1 MYNIRETQDTET
13 KFSKFVGKKKSER
26 RTPKLTTSVG
36 YRQSVW
42 SQVGKVEKLR
52 MAKANI
58 ISHELLKTL
67 ALDEDSEVR
76 AAVADRGNLSSQ
88 IQTILCLD
96 ACPDVRF
103 LIAEDP
109 ATALSILRRLSQD
122 ENPYVAH
129 RAQKTLFSLS
139 REAIR
144 EEACFELS
152 STNLLRSRS

>member
-13 KFSKFVGKKKSER
+13 KFSKFVGKKSER
-26 RTPKLTTSVG
+26 RTAKTAIGSG
-36 YRQSVW
+36 NHQSNW
-42 SQVGKVEKLR
+42 TRVGKVEKLR
-52 MAKANI
+52 MAKANL

-96 ACPDVRF
+96 ECPDVRF

-144 EEACFELS
+144 EEACFASS